1 MDKIQFR
8 SLLPLV
14 NEKSQMGLLQSYA
27 DIRIENLLKQ
37 LETEQGLNRIRE
49 IQGCVKE
56 LRRFKTLRDEVIK
69 GSE

>member
-14 NEKSQMGLLQSYA
+14 NEKSQMELLQSYA

-49 IQGCVKE
+49 IQGCIKE

>member
-1 MDKIQFR
+1 M
-8 SLLPLV
+8 
-14 NEKSQMGLLQSYA
+14 ELLQSYA